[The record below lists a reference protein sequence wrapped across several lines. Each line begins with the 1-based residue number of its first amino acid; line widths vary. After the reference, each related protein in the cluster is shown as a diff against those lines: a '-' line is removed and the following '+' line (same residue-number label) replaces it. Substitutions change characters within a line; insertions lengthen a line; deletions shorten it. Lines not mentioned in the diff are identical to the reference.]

1 MSLQS
6 IISHFRKEEAGTVA
20 ILWGTS
26 LVAFLGFLAITLD
39 VGRLNATHAE
49 LQSFADNVALAAA
62 GELDGRSDAI
72 TRSTNAAANMIS
84 DSQTFA
90 NGSGTL
96 SGATDYTLTFH
107 SVLPTSDLTPL
118 GADVTT
124 VPNDAKFAQIVL
136 TPKSLSMSLAS
147 ALDQLLGG
155 SGFATADVSA
165 EAVAGFT
172 QAACDI
178 SPLMFCLPPNWEST
192 LDVGDQILLR
202 SGGNSAAWGPGNF
215 GFIDLATFEDTSGVC
230 ADEGGNKLACL
241 IAAQN
246 QITQCVLTNGLTTE
260 PGQKVGITNA
270 AFNVRFDIYRAV
282 LNGEKNNPDFAPAPN
297 VIKGIKKK
305 GGGGAC
311 IQGNEVVTG
320 DTMALGRDTCMA
332 TGTCGGN
339 NRFGDGVWDRSAY
352 LNMNHD
358 RADGVA
364 NGVGSDA
371 HLPQLVGSDVQYA
384 GTRFGMYLRE
394 IAYGNTNPYSPP
406 NANAILDPVL
416 SETGR
421 PMCSNQMSNDP
432 ARRVVTAAGVDCS
445 KTTISGSTSNVPV
458 TKFVSVFLTE
468 PVGDNGGSPPSFD
481 IHGEVVGFP
490 DVIGAGGG
498 ANGFGGIFR
507 DVVQLY
513 R

>member
-1 MSLQS
+1 MQTS
-6 IISHFRKEEAGTVA
+6 IFIKRFLGEECGTVA

-49 LQSFADNVALAAA
+49 LQAFADNVALAAA
-62 GELDGRSDAI
+62 GELDGRNDAI
-72 TRSTNAAANMIS
+72 TRSQNAAANMIS

-90 NGSGTL
+90 AGTGTL
-96 SGATDYTLTFH
+96 SGATDYTLTYH
-107 SVLPTSDLTPL
+107 SALPASDLTPL
-118 GADVTT
+118 GADITT
-124 VPNDAKFAQIVL
+124 DPNEAKFVQVVV

-147 ALDQLLGG
+147 GLDKMLGG
-155 SGFATADVSA
+155 KGITAAQVSA

-178 SPLMFCLPPNWEST
+178 SPLMFCLPSNWEST
-192 LDVGDQILLR
+192 LDIGDQILLR
-202 SGGNSAAWGPGNF
+202 SGGNGADWGPGNF
-215 GFIDLATFEDTSGVC
+215 GFIDLSAFEDSSGVC

-241 IAAQN
+241 IAAQS
-246 QITQCVLTNGLTTE
+246 QITQCVLTNGISTE

-297 VIKGIKKK
+297 VIKGIKKN
-305 GGGGAC
+305 GGGAC
-311 IQGNEVVTG
+311 IQGNEELTG
-320 DTMALGRDTCMA
+320 DTIALGRDLCMG
-332 TGTCGGN
+332 TQTCGGN
-339 NRFGDGVWDRSAY
+339 NRFGDGTWDRAGY
-352 LNMNHD
+352 LNKNHD
-358 RADGVA
+358 LADGTA
-364 NGVGSDA
+364 DGIGSDA
-371 HLPQLVGSDVQYA
+371 HLPALSGTNTQYA

-394 IAYGNTNPYSPP
+394 IAYGDSNPYAPP
-406 NANAILDPVL
+406 NASAILNPAL

-421 PMCSNQMSNDP
+421 PICSNATP
-432 ARRVVTAAGVDCS
+432 GGPERRVITAAGIDCA
-445 KTTISGSTSNVPV
+445 KTKISGATTGVPV
-458 TKFVSVFLTE
+458 TKFVNVFLTE
-468 PVGDNGGSPPSFD
+468 PVGDDGASPPSFD

-490 DVIGAGGG
+490 DILGAGGASG
-498 ANGFGGIFR
+498 GFGGIFR

>member
-1 MSLQS
+1 MRIPG
-6 IISHFRKEEAGTVA
+6 IISRFRRDETGTIA

-39 VGRLNATHAE
+39 IGRLGATHAE
-49 LQSFADNVALAAA
+49 LQAFADNVALAAA
-62 GELDGRSDAI
+62 GELDGKDDAI
-72 TRSTNAAANMIS
+72 TRSQNAAANMIS

-90 NGSGTL
+90 NGPGTL

-107 SVLPTSDLTPL
+107 SALPASDLTPL
-118 GADVTT
+118 GANATT
-124 VPNDAKFAQIVL
+124 DPNAAKFVQIVL

-147 ALDQLLGG
+147 GLDTLLGG
-155 SGFATADVSA
+155 NGFATTDVSA

-178 SPLMFCLPPNWEST
+178 SPLMFCLPPNWDTT

-202 SGGNSAAWGPGNF
+202 SGGKGTQWGPGNF
-215 GFIDLATFEDTSGVC
+215 GFIDLAAFEDTSGVC

-241 IAAQN
+241 IAAQS
-246 QITQCVLTNGLTTE
+246 QITQCVLTNGISTE

-270 AFNVRFDIYRAV
+270 AFNVRFDIYRSV

-305 GGGGAC
+305 GGGTC
-311 IQGNEVVTG
+311 IQGNEQLTG
-320 DTMALGRDTCMA
+320 DTTALGRDLCMGS
-332 TGTCGGN
+332 GTCGGN
-339 NRFGDGVWDRSAY
+339 NRFGNGTWDRAGY
-352 LNMNHD
+352 LNTNHD
-358 RADGVA
+358 LADGMQDDI
-364 NGVGSDA
+364 GSDA
-371 HLPQLVGSDVQYA
+371 HLPPLTGSNTKYA

-394 IAYGNTNPYSPP
+394 IAYGDSNPHPQP
-406 NANAILDPVL
+406 NPDAILNPAL

-421 PMCSNQMSNDP
+421 PMCSNSTP
-432 ARRVVTAAGVDCS
+432 GGAERRVVTAAGVDCA
-445 KTTISGSTSNVPV
+445 KTKIKGATSGVPV

-468 PVGDNGGSPPSFD
+468 PVGDDGGSPPSFD
-481 IHGEVVGFP
+481 IHGEVIGFP
-490 DVIGAGGG
+490 DAVGAGGG
-498 ANGFGGIFR
+498 AGGFGGIFR

>member
-1 MSLQS
+1 MKLGGS
-6 IISHFRKEEAGTVA
+6 ISDFTRGEAGTVA
-20 ILWGTS
+20 ILWGTA

-39 VGRLNATHAE
+39 IGRLQATHTE

-62 GELDGRSDAI
+62 GELDGRNDAI
-72 TRSTNAAANMIS
+72 TRATNAAANMIS

-90 NGSGTL
+90 NGANTL
-96 SGATDYTLTFH
+96 SGSTDYSLTFH
-107 SVLPTSDLTPL
+107 TALPASDLTPL
-118 GADVTT
+118 GADATT
-124 VPNDAKFAQIVL
+124 NSNRAKYVEVVL

-147 ALDQLLGG
+147 ALDQLVGG
-155 SGFATADVSA
+155 NGFNAATVSA

-178 SPLMFCLPPNWEST
+178 SPLMFCLPPNWQTT
-192 LDVGDQILLR
+192 LGVGDQILLR
-202 SGGNSAAWGPGNF
+202 SGGNGAAWGPGNF
-215 GFIDLATFEDTSGVC
+215 GFIDLASFEDTSGVC

-241 IAAQN
+241 IAAQSS
-246 QITQCVLTNGLTTE
+246 ITQCVLTNGLTTE

-311 IQGNEVVTG
+311 IQGNEELTP
-320 DTMALGRDTCMA
+320 DTVALGRDTCLIS
-332 TGTCGGN
+332 GTCGGS
-339 NRFGDGVWDRSAY
+339 NRFGDGSWDRAGY
-352 LNMNHD
+352 LDTNHNL
-358 RADGVA
+358 ADGVDD
-364 NGVGSDA
+364 GLGSDT
-371 HLPQLVGSDVQYA
+371 HLPPLTGTDTQYA

-406 NANAILDPVL
+406 NADAILDPSL

-421 PMCSNQMSNDP
+421 PMCSNNMSTDP
-432 ARRVVTAAGVDCS
+432 ARRVVTAAGVDCAQNPV
-445 KTTISGSTSNVPV
+445 SGSTSGVPV
-458 TKFVSVFLTE
+458 TRFVSVFLTE
-468 PVGDNGGSPPSFD
+468 PVGDDGGSPPSFD
-481 IHGEVVGFP
+481 IYGEVVGFP
-490 DVIGAGGG
+490 DVVGAGAGGS
-498 ANGFGGIFR
+498 GFGGIFR